1 MRKAVLAI
9 ALLIGASQ
17 CASAQSIE
25 DRLRDQLRQTTLQL
39 REAQDAQASLQ
50 AQKAAAEQERDTLKK
65 QVAALQGEVAHAKHG
80 GNEAQVLQQEVG
92 KYKDQLAQATDAAKS
107 AQADHDKLQGA
118 VVGQAALLEAC
129 QQKNTQLLAVSNEI
143 LDTFER
149 VDLNDVIGL
158 NEPFVQSARVKLENM
173 SQDFGDRI
181 YDGKFDPRT
190 VKMPKPASL
199 QSQQQQTTP
208 PPATPAAQSTNGAK

>member
-1 MRKAVLAI
+1 MRKVVLAV
-9 ALLIGASQ
+9 ALLIGTSQ
-17 CASAQSIE
+17 AASAQSIE

-39 REAQDAQASLQ
+39 REAQDAQATLQ
-50 AQKAAAEQERDTLKK
+50 AQKAAAEQERDALKK
-65 QVAALQGEVAHAKHG
+65 QVAELQGEVAHAKHG

-92 KYKDQLAQATDAAKS
+92 RYKDQLAQATDAAKS

-118 VVGQAALLEAC
+118 VVGEAALLEAC
-129 QQKNTQLLAVSNEI
+129 QQKNAQLITVANQI

-190 VKMPKPASL
+190 VKMPKPAP
-199 QSQQQQTTP
+199 QQPQQQTTP
-208 PPATPAAQSTNGAK
+208 PATPAAKSTDGVK